1 MEDDWIQCEVALYN
15 QDPVHQN
22 LKKKRN
28 NNECQSYRDEK
39 HCDYLLILTLV
50 LDTPGAIA
58 EYQESG
64 TGRCSRHPGQRGRC
78 RGARRGTCLT
88 K

>member
-50 LDTPGAIA
+50 LDTPGA
-58 EYQESG
+58 
-64 TGRCSRHPGQRGRC
+64 
-78 RGARRGTCLT
+78 
-88 K
+88 